1 MSLADTIIY
10 GEKEQVLQALQHGAD
25 PNEVD
30 EYGFRPLVEAAIM
43 DKKSIAE
50 VLLEHGAAVDQE
62 DSTGRTALHWAVE
75 NSNPGFCE
83 LLLSHGAKPNHYT
96 QSSQPILMTPI
107 LRNELSVKNVLYRY
121 GADLN
126 FALDYIN
133 TKLLGHRFELMGQ
146 ADVVDPSGRF
156 VDVDFEGFFLEF
168 TIGIILQSLGR
179 YRNNFAAR
187 GMRRYFKYVRVL
199 INAFE
204 IAAELIKY
212 QQYLTNLE
220 SHSKRIDYLLSQE
233 LLIIPVAHRGHAI
246 TFVSYGD
253 LFIKCDR
260 GENSLKEGSVCIY
273 RVRKKSAL
281 SKNFFKQLI
290 YTKQPPEFI
299 QEGYKNLLN
308 LEEVIR
314 LPLSSQITGNC
325 SWSNVEAAIP
335 AILFILMCQ
344 ESEGDPE
351 NLRKNMDD
359 ALLFYQ
365 QWQEWDEDRAL
376 YECLKSF
383 EEASV
388 ARKASKASVLGAV
401 FFQCCRYY
409 KAKDIERAEKILPC
423 LLLPEYRYILE
434 SYLDV
439 YWRRTKTIPG
449 QNLVHLLDV
458 CGVNWY

>member
-1 MSLADTIIY
+1 MSLANTIIY
-10 GEKEQVLQALQHGAD
+10 GEKEHVLQALQQGAD

-30 EYGFRPLVEAAIM
+30 EYGFRPLIEAAIAN
-43 DKKSIAE
+43 KKNIAE
-50 VLLEHGAAVDQE
+50 LLLDHGAQVDQE
-62 DSTGRTALHWAVE
+62 DSSGRTTLSWAVE
-75 NSNPGFCE
+75 NSNAALCE
-83 LLLSHGAKPNHYT
+83 LLLSRGANPNHYT
-96 QSSQPILMTPI
+96 RSNQPLLSTPI
-107 LRNELSVKNVLYRY
+107 LRNEMTVKNILYHY

-146 ADVVDPSGRF
+146 ADIVSPKGKF
-156 VDVDFEGFFLEF
+156 LEVDFEGFFLEF
-168 TIGIILQSLGR
+168 TVGIILQSLSR

-199 INAFE
+199 ISAFE

-253 LFIKCDR
+253 LFVKCDR
-260 GENSLKEGSVCIY
+260 GENSLKEGSICIY
-273 RVRKKSAL
+273 RVGKKS
-281 SKNFFKQLI
+281 
-290 YTKQPPEFI
+290 PEFI
-299 QEGYKNLLN
+299 QQDYKKILN

-335 AILFILMCQ
+335 AILFILMSQ
-344 ESEGDPE
+344 ETENNPE
-351 NLRKNMDD
+351 SLRENMDD

-365 QWQEWDEDRAL
+365 QWQQWDEDRAL
-376 YECLKSF
+376 YDCLKSF
-383 EEASV
+383 EEASL

-401 FFQCCRYY
+401 LFQCCYYY
-409 KAKDIERAEKILPC
+409 KTKDIERAEKIMPVLVA
-423 LLLPEYRYILE
+423 PEYRYILE
-434 SYLDV
+434 SYLEI

-458 CGVNWY
+458 CGVTWY

>member
-1 MSLADTIIY
+1 MSLANTIIY
-10 GEKEQVLQALQHGAD
+10 GEKEHVLQALQQGDD
-25 PNEVD
+25 PNEID
-30 EYGFRPLVEAAIM
+30 EYGFRPLVEAAIAN
-43 DKKSIAE
+43 KKNIAE
-50 VLLEHGAAVDQE
+50 LLLDHGAMVDQE

-75 NSNPGFCE
+75 NSNAGLCE
-83 LLLSHGAKPNHYT
+83 LLLSRGANPDHY
-96 QSSQPILMTPI
+96 SRSNQPILMTPI
-107 LRNELSVKNVLYRY
+107 LRNDVVVKNILYSY
-121 GADLN
+121 KADLN

-146 ADVVDPSGRF
+146 ADIVDPKGRF
-156 VDVDFEGFFLEF
+156 VEVDFEGFFLEF
-168 TIGIILQSLGR
+168 TVGIILQSLGR

-187 GMRRYFKYVRVL
+187 GMRRYFKFVRVL
-199 INAFE
+199 IGAFE

-253 LFIKCDR
+253 LFAKCDR
-260 GENSLKEGSVCIY
+260 GENSLKEGSICIY
-273 RVRKKSAL
+273 RVGKKSAL
-281 SKNFFKQLI
+281 TKKFLKQLI
-290 YTKQPPEFI
+290 YEKNSPEFI
-299 QEGYKNLLN
+299 QEGYKHILDLD
-308 LEEVIR
+308 LVMR
-314 LPLSSQITGNC
+314 LPLPSQITGNC

-344 ESEGDPE
+344 ETDTDPE
-351 NLRKNMDD
+351 SLRKNMDD

-365 QWQEWDEDRAL
+365 QWQTWDEDRAI
-376 YECLKSF
+376 YDCLKSLDG
-383 EEASV
+383 ASV

-401 FFQCCRYY
+401 LFQCCYHY
-409 KAKDIERAEKILPC
+409 KTKDIERAEKIMPV

-434 SYLDV
+434 SYLEI